1 MSEENRRLIERF
13 YAAFDR
19 CDGEEM
25 SSLYAD
31 AAHFRDPAFGDLNGP
46 QVGAMWRMLT
56 SRATDLEIEL
66 ASHDA
71 SETTGSANWI
81 ARYTFGATGRHVVND
96 VRATFRFSNGLIA
109 DHVDEFD
116 FRRWARQAL
125 GIQGVL
131 VALVPPL
138 RAKVRSRARAQ
149 LEEFMA
155 SEPGINA
162 ASSAPREPA
171 S

>member
-1 MSEENRRLIERF
+1 MPPSPPGR
-13 YAAFDR
+13 
-19 CDGEEM
+19 
-25 SSLYAD
+25 
-31 AAHFRDPAFGDLNGP
+31 P
-46 QVGAMWRMLT
+46 
-56 SRATDLEIEL
+56 
-66 ASHDA
+66 
-71 SETTGSANWI
+71 TGSPAT
-81 ARYTFGATGRHVVND
+81 RFGATGRHVVND

-155 SEPGINA
+155 SEP
-162 ASSAPREPA
+162 APSPKVK
-171 S
+171 

>member
-1 MSEENRRLIERF
+1 MSEENRKLIERF
-13 YAAFDR
+13 YAAFGR
-19 CDGEEM
+19 RDGEEM

-31 AAHFRDPAFGDLNGP
+31 GAHFRDPAFGDLHGP
-46 QVGAMWRMLT
+46 EVGAMWRMLT

-96 VRATFRFSNGLIA
+96 VRATFRFSDGLIA

-116 FRRWARQAL
+116 FRHWARQAL
-125 GIQGVL
+125 GIRGVL
-131 VALVPPL
+131 MALVPPL

-155 SEPGINA
+155 SEP
-162 ASSAPREPA
+162 APSPRVP
-171 S
+171 